1 MNLFLILGPMSKVNN
16 SILITRVIEALFTVV
31 GRRTL
36 DSFAIQ
42 ILKTTTK
49 KLETKF
55 DFLRF
60 IKVHD
65 DFFLEEGIKAT
76 IDSKFD
82 TIEPARLGEAI
93 DALVRVIYMELIET
107 IGDDVG
113 LYFITELKDHLGD
126 LYVDELRGCGVHLD
140 IIQMEQH
147 MHYQMKGLQPVPP
160 SFPEEEEQEESEYT
174 WDTVSTWKYDNNV
187 CLLYDGQ
194 GKLLDTLHL
203 DLIIEEYIERVTE
216 TKKHQLVSSP
226 KTTMLKVTEK
236 ENELLEMMR
245 RRDTDVQSAMT
256 LLHISRQKFDT
267 MIQKLLQLEMM
278 QYISDNEV
286 KLTEKGLQ
294 YLSEH
299 KK

>member
-1 MNLFLILGPMSKVNN
+1 MSKVKN
-16 SILITRVIEALFTVV
+16 SILVTRVIEALFTVV

-55 DFLRF
+55 DFLLF
-60 IKVHD
+60 VSIHD

-93 DALVRVIYMELIET
+93 DALVRVIYMQLIET

-113 LYFITELKDHLGD
+113 LYFITELKDHIGD
-126 LYVDELRGCGVHLD
+126 LYVDELRGCGVHFEM
-140 IIQMEQH
+140 IQTEQH
-147 MHYQMKGLQPVPP
+147 MRYQMKGLQPVPP
-160 SFPEEEEQEESEYT
+160 SFPEGEEQEEPEYT

-187 CLLYDGQ
+187 CLLYNGE
-194 GKLLDTLHL
+194 GKLLDTLQL
-203 DLIIEEYIERVTE
+203 DLIIEEYVERVVE
-216 TKKHQLVSSP
+216 EKKHHLVSLP

-245 RRDTDVQSAMT
+245 RRDTDVQSAVT

-267 MIQKLLQLEMM
+267 MIQKLLQLEML

>member
-1 MNLFLILGPMSKVNN
+1 MSKVKN
-16 SILITRVIEALFTVV
+16 SILVTRVIEALFTVL

-60 IKVHD
+60 VSIHD
-65 DFFLEEGIKAT
+65 DFFLEEGIKTT

-82 TIEPARLGEAI
+82 TIEPTRLGEAI
-93 DALVRVIYMELIET
+93 DALVRVIYRQLIET
-107 IGDDVG
+107 NGDDVG

-126 LYVDELRGCGVHLD
+126 LYVDELRSCGVHLEM
-140 IIQMEQH
+140 IQTEQH
-147 MHYQMKGLQPVPP
+147 MRYQMKGLQPVPP
-160 SFPEEEEQEESEYT
+160 SILKQVEQEEPEYT

-187 CLLYDGQ
+187 CLLYNGQ

-203 DLIIEEYIERVTE
+203 DLIIEEYIERVTDA
-216 TKKHQLVSSP
+216 KKHQLVSSP
-226 KTTMLKVTEK
+226 KTTLLKVTEK
-236 ENELLEMMR
+236 ENELLEIMR
-245 RRDTDVQSAMT
+245 RRDTDVQSAVT

-267 MIQKLLQLEMM
+267 MIQKLLQLDML

-294 YLSEH
+294 YLSVH

>member
-1 MNLFLILGPMSKVNN
+1 MSKVKN

-55 DFLRF
+55 DFLRLVS
-60 IKVHD
+60 IHD
-65 DFFLEEGIKAT
+65 DFFLEEGIKTT

-82 TIEPARLGEAI
+82 TIEPTRLGEAI
-93 DALVRVIYMELIET
+93 DALVRVIYIELIET

-113 LYFITELKDHLGD
+113 LYFITELKHYLGD
-126 LYVDELRGCGVHLD
+126 VYVNELRGYGVHLD
-140 IIQMEQH
+140 VIQTEQH
-147 MHYQMKGLQPVPP
+147 KRYQMKGLQPVHP
-160 SFPEEEEQEESEYT
+160 SFPEEEEHKESEYT

-187 CLLYDGQ
+187 CLLYDGG
-194 GKLLDTLHL
+194 GKLLDTLQL
-203 DLIIEEYIERVTE
+203 DLIIEEYVERVTE
-216 TKKHQLVSSP
+216 EKKHHLVSLP

-245 RRDTDVQSAMT
+245 RRDTDVESAVT

-267 MIQKLLQLEMM
+267 MIQKLLQLQML

-286 KLTEKGLQ
+286 KLTEKGIQ

>member
-1 MNLFLILGPMSKVNN
+1 MSKVKN
-16 SILITRVIEALFTVV
+16 SILVTRVIEALFTVV

-36 DSFAIQ
+36 DSFGIQ

-60 IKVHD
+60 VSIHD
-65 DFFLEEGIKAT
+65 DFFLNDGIKVT
-76 IDSKFD
+76 IDSKID
-82 TIEPARLGEAI
+82 TIEPTRLGEAI
-93 DALVRVIYMELIET
+93 DALISVIYMELIET
-107 IGDDVG
+107 IGDDIG

-126 LYVDELRGCGVHLD
+126 LYVDELRGCGVHFEM
-140 IIQMEQH
+140 IQTAQH
-147 MHYQMKGLQPVPP
+147 MRYQMKGLQPVPP
-160 SFPEEEEQEESEYT
+160 SFPKEEEQEEPEYT

-194 GKLLDTLHL
+194 GKLLDTLQL
-203 DLIIEEYIERVTE
+203 DLVIEDYIERVTE
-216 TKKHQLVSSP
+216 TKKHQLVSLP

-245 RRDTDVQSAMT
+245 RRDTDVQSAVT
-256 LLHISRQKFDT
+256 LLHISRQKLDT
-267 MIQKLLQLEMM
+267 MIQKLLQLEML

-286 KLTEKGLQ
+286 KLTQKGLQ
-294 YLSEH
+294 FLLEH

>member
-1 MNLFLILGPMSKVNN
+1 MSKVKN
-16 SILITRVIEALFTVV
+16 SILVTRVIEALFTVV

-36 DSFAIQ
+36 DSFGIQ

-49 KLETKF
+49 KLGTKF
-55 DFLRF
+55 NFLRF
-60 IKVHD
+60 VSIHD
-65 DFFLEEGIKAT
+65 DFFLDDGIKVT
-76 IDSKFD
+76 IDSKID

-93 DALVRVIYMELIET
+93 DALISVIYMELIET
-107 IGDDVG
+107 IGDDIG

-126 LYVDELRGCGVHLD
+126 LYVDELRDCGVHFE
-140 IIQMEQH
+140 IIQTEQH
-147 MHYQMKGLQPVPP
+147 MRYQMKGLQPVPP
-160 SFPEEEEQEESEYT
+160 SFPKEEEQEEPEYT

-194 GKLLDTLHL
+194 GKLLDTLQL
-203 DLIIEEYIERVTE
+203 DLVIEEYIERVTE
-216 TKKHQLVSSP
+216 TKKHQLISSP

-245 RRDTDVQSAMT
+245 RRDTDVQSAVT

-267 MIQKLLQLEMM
+267 MIQKLLQLEML

-286 KLTEKGLQ
+286 KLTQKGLQ
-294 YLSEH
+294 FLLEH

>member
-1 MNLFLILGPMSKVNN
+1 MGHMSKVNN
-16 SILITRVIEALFTVV
+16 SILVTRVIEALFTVV

-42 ILKTTTK
+42 ILKTTTE
-49 KLETKF
+49 KLENKF

-60 IKVHD
+60 VKVHD

-82 TIEPARLGEAI
+82 TVEPARLGEAI
-93 DALVRVIYMELIET
+93 DTLVRVIYMELTKT

-113 LYFITELKDHLGD
+113 LYFITELKDNLGD

-140 IIQMEQH
+140 LIQMEQH

-194 GKLLDTLHL
+194 GKLLDTLKL

-216 TKKHQLVSSP
+216 EKKHQLVSLP

-245 RRDTDVQSAMT
+245 RRDTDVESAVT

-267 MIQKLLQLEMM
+267 MIQKLLQLEML

-294 YLSEH
+294 HLSEH